1 MDEIEKQE
9 LIESLPP
16 YLKDLAL
23 EVQDRDDEYE
33 KVKLQLA
40 SLKEASEKIEIKAKN
55 VIEELDEDLAKIKKI
70 ETFIVNNPEEAEAR
84 FSDLDP
90 ILKSLINRVSEN
102 KNVLNNLKVE
112 NEIILQ
118 DILIFSEDERKLKQE
133 LEHLNQTLKINL
145 DFALQNTN

>member
-145 DFALQNTN
+145 DFALQNAN

>member
-23 EVQDRDDEYE
+23 EVQDKDDEYE